1 MGLLYCKIRGL
12 QPQSAIV
19 NGLFK
24 NSLTDYSRFSPLANG
39 KKYGILCRK
48 TLTKGDS
55 PLEMT
60 DQILDETRLTEPAPD
75 PQDPKT
81 DILPRSRRPR
91 AEWILGLIALL
102 CALIV
107 GLTVVVCLPYMKQ
120 ESAVSAPQPT
130 AAKEITLPTRP
141 PEEKDEDPQSLRDAG
156 DAGEELPS
164 IEPIIEP
171 EKNPYGRLDFQYDKN
186 NYLYCLRQ
194 PSYPGVDV
202 SAFQRD
208 IDWQKVKDSGIR
220 FAMLRLGYRG
230 YESGKLVE
238 DEYIQKNLKATQEV
252 GMPIGAYFFSQ
263 ALTIK
268 EVDEEI
274 AFMLKVLGDYE
285 LHMPIVLDWE
295 IPTADARTA
304 RMDARTLTALQEYF
318 CDTMTEKGFTPM
330 VYFNWHQSNTLLYLN
345 ELEDYP
351 FWLALYGNRMTYPYH
366 VEMWQYTDS
375 GKVPGIQGGVDL
387 NLYMPKQ

>member
-1 MGLLYCKIRGL
+1 ME
-12 QPQSAIV
+12 
-19 NGLFK
+19 
-24 NSLTDYSRFSPLANG
+24 LTDAIPEQDESQE
-39 KKYGILCRK
+39 ILSE
-48 TLTKGDS
+48 LI
-55 PLEMT
+55 E
-60 DQILDETRLTEPAPD
+60 EE
-75 PQDPKT
+75 PKT
-81 DILPRSRRPR
+81 TFHLHRIRP
-91 AEWILGLIALL
+91 EWIIGIIALL
-102 CALIV
+102 CTLLLAVTIIL
-107 GLTVVVCLPYMKQ
+107 CLPYMR
-120 ESAVSAPQPT
+120 ESSTPEPSVQQATREPAADTPVEDPEAVKSHT
-130 AAKEITLPTRP
+130 AEEEPLPT
-141 PEEKDEDPQSLRDAG
+141 
-156 DAGEELPS
+156 

-171 EKNPYGRLDFQYDKN
+171 EANPYGPLDFQYNKN

-194 PSYPGVDV
+194 DSYPGVDV

-208 IDWQKVKDSGIR
+208 IDWQMVKDSGIR

-238 DEYIQKNLKATQEV
+238 DEYIQQNLKQTKEV

-274 AFMLKVLGDYE
+274 DFMLKVLGDYE

-295 IPTADARTA
+295 IPTDTARTA
-304 RMDARTLTALQEYF
+304 QMDARTLTALQEYF
-318 CDTMTEKGFTPM
+318 CKTMADKGYTPM

-351 FWLALYGNRMTYPYH
+351 FWLALYTNRMTYPYH
-366 VEMWQYTDS
+366 VEMWQYTAS
-375 GKVPGIQGGVDL
+375 GRVPGIQGNVDI

>member
-1 MGLLYCKIRGL
+1 M
-12 QPQSAIV
+12 
-19 NGLFK
+19 
-24 NSLTDYSRFSPLANG
+24 
-39 KKYGILCRK
+39 
-48 TLTKGDS
+48 
-55 PLEMT
+55 EMT
-60 DQILDETRLTEPAPD
+60 DQILDETRISEPVP
-75 PQDPKT
+75 
-81 DILPRSRRPR
+81 LPREPETEAYTPSRKIR
-91 AEWILGLIALL
+91 AEWILGVIALL
-102 CALIV
+102 SVAILV
-107 GLTVVVCLPYMKQ
+107 LTVVVCLPYIRKSH
-120 ESAVSAPQPT
+120 EVKPT
-130 AAKEITLPTRP
+130 EAFASKEITLPTRP
-141 PEEKDEDPQSLRDAG
+141 PEEKNEDPQSLRDAG

-164 IEPIIEP
+164 IEPVIEP

-194 PSYPGVDV
+194 ESYPGVDV
-202 SAFQRD
+202 SAFQKD

-238 DEYIQKNLKATQEV
+238 DEYIQKNLKATQKV

-295 IPTADARTA
+295 IPAADARTA
-304 RMDARTLTALQEYF
+304 KMDARTLTALQEYF
-318 CDTMTEKGFTPM
+318 RKTMAEKGYTPM

-387 NLYMPKQ
+387 NLYMPKQW

>member
-1 MGLLYCKIRGL
+1 
-12 QPQSAIV
+12 
-19 NGLFK
+19 
-24 NSLTDYSRFSPLANG
+24 
-39 KKYGILCRK
+39 
-48 TLTKGDS
+48 
-55 PLEMT
+55 MT
-60 DQILDETRLTEPAPD
+60 DQILDESRVIEPQPEIREPEAEFSP
-75 PQDPKT
+75 PG
-81 DILPRSRRPR
+81 RRPR
-91 AEWILGLIALL
+91 PEAILGLIALL
-102 CALIV
+102 SVVILV
-107 GLTVVVCLPYMKQ
+107 LTVVICLPYIRQ
-120 ESAVSAPQPT
+120 SRQAAPT
-130 AAKEITLPTRP
+130 APPEIEITLPTRAP
-141 PEEKDEDPQSLRDAG
+141 DPEDPEMLKDGSSA
-156 DAGEELPS
+156 AEETLPS

-171 EKNPYGRLDFQYDKN
+171 EKNPYGPLDFQYDRN

-194 PSYPGVDV
+194 DSYTGIDV
-202 SAFQRD
+202 SAFQKN
-208 IDWQKVKDSGIR
+208 IDWQQVKDSGIR

-238 DEYIQKNLKATQEV
+238 DEYIQKNLKATKEV

-263 ALTIK
+263 ALTIQ

-274 AFMLKVLGDYE
+274 DFMLKVLGDYE

-295 IPTADARTA
+295 IPTATARTA
-304 RMDARTLTALQEYF
+304 QMDARTLTALQEYF
-318 CDTMTEKGFTPM
+318 CQTMVEKGYTPM

-375 GKVPGIQGGVDL
+375 GKVPGINGGVDM

>member
-1 MGLLYCKIRGL
+1 MEI
-12 QPQSAIV
+12 
-19 NGLFK
+19 
-24 NSLTDYSRFSPLANG
+24 
-39 KKYGILCRK
+39 
-48 TLTKGDS
+48 
-55 PLEMT
+55 
-60 DQILDETRLTEPAPD
+60 
-75 PQDPKT
+75 T
-81 DILPRSRRPR
+81 DITTEQENDQDLGVPVLEDTWIRPR
-91 AEWILGLIALL
+91 RAVRPELIMVVIALL
-102 CALIV
+102 CAVLLAVTII
-107 GLTVVVCLPYMKQ
+107 LSLPYMRS
-120 ESAVSAPQPT
+120 ESLSAETVPSQ
-130 AAKEITLPTRP
+130 AASTEP
-141 PEEKDEDPQSLRDAG
+141 DEDPEAYRHQGNQAE
-156 DAGEELPS
+156 AEPLPT

-171 EKNPYGRLDFQYDKN
+171 EANPYGRLDFQYDRN

-194 PSYPGVDV
+194 ESYPGVDV
-202 SAFQRD
+202 SAFQKD

-238 DEYIQKNLKATQEV
+238 DEYIQQNLEQTKAI

-274 AFMLKVLGDYE
+274 DFMLKILGDYQ

-304 RMDARTLTALQEYF
+304 QMDARTLTALQEYF
-318 CDTMTEKGFTPM
+318 CKTMTEKGFTPM

-351 FWLALYGNRMTYPYH
+351 FWLALYGSRMTYPYH

-375 GKVPGIQGGVDL
+375 GRVPGIQGGVDL
-387 NLYMPKQ
+387 NVYMPKQ

>member
-1 MGLLYCKIRGL
+1 MEITDANPELELSPDLISEPDEEETVLYNSQK
-12 QPQSAIV
+12 QV
-19 NGLFK
+19 NPVLIM
-24 NSLTDYSRFSPLANG
+24 L
-39 KKYGILCRK
+39 I
-48 TLTKGDS
+48 
-55 PLEMT
+55 
-60 DQILDETRLTEPAPD
+60 
-75 PQDPKT
+75 
-81 DILPRSRRPR
+81 
-91 AEWILGLIALL
+91 IALL
-102 CALIV
+102 CAILLAASIFFAM
-107 GLTVVVCLPYMKQ
+107 PYMN
-120 ESAVSAPQPT
+120 EPP
-130 AAKEITLPTRP
+130 ETLPAPT
-141 PEEKDEDPQSLRDAG
+141 EVVFDEDPEAALHQQNQA
-156 DAGEELPS
+156 EPEPLPT
-164 IEPIIEP
+164 IEPVIEP
-171 EKNPYGRLDFQYDKN
+171 EANPYGRLDFQYDRN

-194 PSYPGVDV
+194 ESYPGVDV
-202 SAFQRD
+202 SAFQKN

-238 DEYIQKNLKATQEV
+238 DEYIQKNLKATKEV

-274 AFMLKVLGDYE
+274 DFMLKVLGDYE

-295 IPTADARTA
+295 IPTPDARTA
-304 RMDARTLTALQEYF
+304 KMDARTLTALQEYF
-318 CDTMTEKGFTPM
+318 CETMTEKGYTPM

-351 FWLALYGNRMTYPYH
+351 FWLALYGSRMTYPYH

-387 NLYMPKQ
+387 NVYMPKQ

>member
-1 MGLLYCKIRGL
+1 ME
-12 QPQSAIV
+12 
-19 NGLFK
+19 
-24 NSLTDYSRFSPLANG
+24 LTDLTPEQMTPQEIPEQIREEEETRFSTARRLRPEAVM
-39 KKYGILCRK
+39 GIIAALCAV
-48 TLTKGDS
+48 LLILMVVLCI
-55 PLEMT
+55 PHMT
-60 DQILDETRLTEPAPD
+60 RETATEAAVPALTE
-75 PQDPKT
+75 T
-81 DILPRSRRPR
+81 
-91 AEWILGLIALL
+91 E
-102 CALIV
+102 
-107 GLTVVVCLPYMKQ
+107 
-120 ESAVSAPQPT
+120 
-130 AAKEITLPTRP
+130 
-141 PEEKDEDPQSLRDAG
+141 PEVDEDPQSALHR
-156 DAGEELPS
+156 EEPVEPEPLPT

-171 EKNPYGRLDFQYDKN
+171 EANPYDRLDFQYNRN

-194 PSYPGVDV
+194 ESYPGVDV
-202 SAFQRD
+202 SAFQKN

-220 FAMLRLGYRG
+220 FAILRLGYRG

-238 DEYIQKNLKATQEV
+238 DEYIQQNLEQTKAV

-274 AFMLKVLGDYE
+274 EFMLKVLGDYE

-304 RMDARTLTALQEYF
+304 QMDARTLTALQQYF
-318 CDTMTEKGFTPM
+318 CETMTELGYTPM

-387 NLYMPKQ
+387 NIYMPKQ